1 MLTPVLAVC
10 MLGAFDVWSVGSLD
24 VTPTAMVAIKGVLY
38 LGTASGDVV
47 QADLG
52 EVPPVIATTATG
64 AGIFAM
70 AHVVVDDDTQYLVV
84 SPANSQYGIRIHPLN
99 TTDGSLQA
107 PRMMELSRNV
117 SSLSVV
123 GQVLVVA
130 ECETYEAVSF
140 RCLSPSIISTYLLAV
155 SPLTARIWPSLF
167 VSFTTDNFA
176 VRSREPGIE
185 RNGLVYFGG
194 RSLSTTWGAVVA
206 VNVASGSV
214 HSVLEEAVGRD
225 TEPWI
230 AFAGDQLLCAA
241 YHKWAY
247 INVFSMQFSGFGE
260 FQYAADLM
268 ALTRLFSIDV
278 VGEFVY
284 LSGRTQGLLRVP
296 LTLLHISQSVAP
308 SMQSAVVL
316 SGDLTA
322 LLEDM
327 GVFYCVIVGAAKTT
341 VEAYAVSPPSAQPDT
356 LAPST
361 LVPEADQCTSSLLQN
376 PDFLIEDGRLVYGDG
391 GVGAM
396 CAGNFTGWQASHGT
410 PSASAGLGENVTL
423 LDRSIFMWSYSSKG
437 EGVVA
442 KAQFSAKVRYRAT
455 LMIQAPVHEGDFYVK
470 IANDV
475 TYGGT
480 APPVVTSEQTV
491 FTSKLMFP
499 DAVQIGFSFT
509 ADADYSQL
517 WIYPFWTDT
526 DMQTQAEVRIDT
538 IMVCLDSDTMPPMTA
553 SPPSVVPT
561 ATPVTDPPQTKPP
574 VTKAPETLPP
584 TTDAPK
590 TSPPATSTPTTDAA
604 NTTLP
609 TTDAPL
615 TDAPATD
622 APPNTNTPATDAA
635 NITLPTTNEPVLAT
649 DAPEAPETLPPT
661 TDAATTSTPTTD
673 LNRTDAPETETPDT
687 QAPVTDSPPTSA
699 PPTCTVGPV
708 LANPSFEH
716 LVSGRSVVMGFADV
730 DAWRNTSGTPTV
742 TTPGIHG
749 ECGVLL
755 ADNDAVAADAGF
767 VAGATYQVTLWV
779 QPEAGY
785 GTLSVALLGTDT
797 AQQTVY
803 TETPP
808 QNNATETSFTF
819 TADATYTELQLRA
832 AGDTAFV
839 LQVDDIRV
847 CTLATASSAPATTAT
862 PSTSKPTQRPPS
874 EDWTTEQAPLSV
886 VHLVVGLAVL
896 AACAVIVAFKY
907 CTQAGRGDGG
917 ADSDGDVEAKNLVH
931 DLGPTPTCVGDST
944 VDDGTELLHMSQPE
958 TSLWST
964 AD

>member
-123 GQVLVVA
+123 GKPLSGLGQVLVVA
-130 ECETYEAVSF
+130 ECATHEAVVSS
-140 RCLSPSIISTYLLAV
+140 RCSSPSIISTYLLAV
-155 SPLTARIWPSLF
+155 SPLTARIWPPQL

-194 RSLSTTWGAVVA
+194 RSLNTTWGAVVA
-206 VNVASGSV
+206 LNMESGSV
-214 HSVLEEAVGRD
+214 HSVLEEAVGHD

-247 INVFSMQFSGFGE
+247 INVFSMQAVGFGKR
-260 FQYAADLM
+260 QYAVDLTD
-268 ALTRLFSIDV
+268 LTRLFSIDV
-278 VGEFVY
+278 IGEFVY
-284 LSGRTQGLLRVP
+284 LSGRNQGLLRVP
-296 LTLLHISQSVAP
+296 LSDFPSTSTQSVTV

-327 GVFYCVIVGAAKTT
+327 GVFYCVIVGDAKTT
-341 VEAYAVSPPSAQPDT
+341 VEAYAVSSAQPDT
-356 LAPST
+356 LLPST

-376 PDFLIEDGRLVYGDG
+376 PDFLIEDGRMSYGDG

-396 CAGNFTGWQASHGT
+396 RAGNFTGWQASHGT
-410 PSASAGLGENVTL
+410 PSAYLGLGEDVSP
-423 LDRSIFMWSYSSKG
+423 LDRSIFMWSYDSKG

-526 DMQTQAEVRIDT
+526 DMKTQAEVRIDT

-553 SPPSVVPT
+553 LPTSAPDTASPPSVVPT
-561 ATPVTDPPQTKPP
+561 AAPVTDPPQTKPP

-584 TTDAPK
+584 TTDAPN

-622 APPNTNTPATDAA
+622 AP
-635 NITLPTTNEPVLAT
+635 VLAT
-649 DAPEAPETLPPT
+649 DAPEAPETIPPT
-661 TDAATTSTPTTD
+661 TDAATSTPTTD

-699 PPTCTVGPV
+699 PPTCTEGPV

-716 LVSGRSVVMGFADV
+716 LVSGRSMVMGFADV
-730 DAWRNTSGTPTV
+730 DAWRDTSGAPTV
-742 TTPGIHG
+742 ATPGIHG

-819 TADATYTELQLRA
+819 TADATYTELQIRA

-847 CTLATASSAPATTAT
+847 CTLATPSSAPATTAT

-886 VHLVVGLAVL
+886 VHLAVGLTVL

-907 CTQAGRGDGG
+907 CTQAGRGDG
-917 ADSDGDVEAKNLVH
+917 AAASDGDVEAKNLVH
-931 DLGPTPTCVGDST
+931 DFGPTPTCVGDST

-958 TSLWST
+958 TSFW
-964 AD
+964 

>member
-1 MLTPVLAVC
+1 
-10 MLGAFDVWSVGSLD
+10 MLGAFDVRSVGSLD

-84 SPANSQYGIRIHPLN
+84 SSADAQYGIRIHPLN

-107 PRMMELSRNV
+107 PRMMELSRTV
-117 SSLSVV
+117 TSLSGL

-130 ECETYEAVSF
+130 ECATHETVVSS
-140 RCLSPSIISTYLLAV
+140 RCSSPSIISTYLLAV
-155 SPLTARIWPSLF
+155 SPLTARIWPPQL

-194 RSLSTTWGAVVA
+194 RSLNTTWGAVVA

-214 HSVLEEAVGRD
+214 HSVLEEAVGHD

-247 INVFSMQFSGFGE
+247 INVFSMQAVGFGKR
-260 FQYAADLM
+260 QYAVDLT
-268 ALTRLFSIDV
+268 ALTKLFSIDV

-296 LTLLHISQSVAP
+296 LSDFPSTSSDSVTV

-322 LLEDM
+322 LLEDV

-341 VEAYAVSPPSAQPDT
+341 VEAYAVSSAQPGT
-356 LAPST
+356 LLPST

-376 PDFLIEDGRLVYGDG
+376 PDFLIEDGRFTDAS
-391 GVGAM
+391 GAM
-396 CAGNFTGWQASHGT
+396 FVGNFTGWQASHGT
-410 PSASAGLGENVTL
+410 PSAYGGLGENVTL
-423 LDRSIFMWSYSSKG
+423 LDRSIWMWSYSSKG

-475 TYGGT
+475 TYGGPF
-480 APPVVTSEQTV
+480 PPVVTSEQTV

-517 WIYPFWTDT
+517 WIHPFWTDT

-584 TTDAPK
+584 TTDAP
-590 TSPPATSTPTTDAA
+590 

-649 DAPEAPETLPPT
+649 DAPETIPPT
-661 TDAATTSTPTTD
+661 TDAPTSTPTTD

-886 VHLVVGLAVL
+886 VHLAVGLTVL

-931 DLGPTPTCVGDST
+931 DFGPTPTCVGDST

>member
-1 MLTPVLAVC
+1 
-10 MLGAFDVWSVGSLD
+10 MLGAFDVRSVGSLD
-24 VTPTAMVAIKGVLY
+24 VTPTAMVATKGVLY

-84 SPANSQYGIRIHPLN
+84 SPANAQYGIRIHPLN
-99 TTDGSLQA
+99 TTDGSIQA

-117 SSLSVV
+117 ISLSVV
-123 GQVLVVA
+123 GKPLSGLGQVLVVA
-130 ECETYEAVSF
+130 ECETHETVVSS
-140 RCLSPSIISTYLLAV
+140 RSCYSPSIISTYLLAV
-155 SPLTARIWPSLF
+155 SPLTARIWPPQL

-194 RSLSTTWGAVVA
+194 LSLNTTWGAVVA

-214 HSVLEEAVGRD
+214 HSVLEEAVGYD

-247 INVFSMQFSGFGE
+247 INVFSMQAVGFGKR
-260 FQYAADLM
+260 QYAVDLTD
-268 ALTRLFSIDV
+268 LTRLFSIDV

-296 LTLLHISQSVAP
+296 LSDFPSTSSDSVIP

-341 VEAYAVSPPSAQPDT
+341 VEAYAVSSAQPDT
-356 LAPST
+356 LLPST
-361 LVPEADQCTSSLLQN
+361 LVPEADQCISSLLQN
-376 PDFLIEDGRLVYGDG
+376 PDFLIEDGRMSYGDG

-396 CAGNFTGWQASHGT
+396 RAGNFTGWQASHGT
-410 PSASAGLGENVTL
+410 PSAYLGLGEDVSP
-423 LDRSIFMWSYSSKG
+423 LDRSIFMWSYDSKG

-470 IANDV
+470 IANEV

-526 DMQTQAEVRIDT
+526 DMKTQAEVRIDT

-584 TTDAPK
+584 TTDAP
-590 TSPPATSTPTTDAA
+590 
-604 NTTLP
+604 
-609 TTDAPL
+609 
-615 TDAPATD
+615 
-622 APPNTNTPATDAA
+622 
-635 NITLPTTNEPVLAT
+635 
-649 DAPEAPETLPPT
+649 
-661 TDAATTSTPTTD
+661 TSTPTTD

-886 VHLVVGLAVL
+886 VHLAVGLTVL

-931 DLGPTPTCVGDST
+931 DFGPTPTCVGDST